1 MNLERR
7 QASAMDLS
15 ARPLQ
20 YFAAVARDAS
30 FSRAAERLN
39 VAQPSLSAQ
48 IRELER
54 RLGFRLF
61 ERSSRKVE
69 LTREGRLFLPEALR
83 MIAEASRLN
92 RAARDIRQ
100 NDLRI
105 GAALYTVLIPER
117 TALIEAFL
125 KSRPGVTVDI
135 SNRDQLYLFNALR
148 RGDMDLALAIGMTG
162 KAGVEFDLGAGAIS
176 EIVVPELFERL
187 DIAERPI
194 MLAVPATSPLA
205 SHAII
210 PLEALEGVR
219 IAMLGAYHGSEL
231 IDAIAAPLEAAGVEL
246 VVPPEGN
253 AIAVERYGVLFGMP
267 AISIGWFQSVLEA
280 GPPIVRRPVAGLDV
294 ITRLALLRPR
304 SQDRRPASDDF
315 WAFAAGM
322 AEQMRHRH

>member
-1 MNLERR
+1 MSLHSSEARL
-7 QASAMDLS
+7 MDLS

-125 KSRPGVTVDI
+125 KSRPGVTVDV
-135 SNRDQLYLFNALR
+135 SNRDQLHLFNALR

-162 KAGVEFDLGAGAIS
+162 QAGVEFDMGARAIS
-176 EIVVPELFERL
+176 EIVVPEVFERL
-187 DIAERPI
+187 DIAERRT
-194 MLAVPATSPLA
+194 MLSVAAESPLA
-205 SHAII
+205 RHDII
-210 PLEALEGVR
+210 PMEALAGVR
-219 IAMLGAYHGSEL
+219 VAMLGAYHGSEM

-246 VVPPEGN
+246 MVPPEGN
-253 AIAVERYGVLFGMP
+253 AIAVERYGALFGMP
-267 AISIGWFQSVLEA
+267 AISIGWFEPVA
-280 GPPIVRRPVAGLDV
+280 GPAPPVVRRKVAGLDV

-304 SQDRRPASDDF
+304 GPDQRPAADDF
-315 WAFAAGM
+315 WSFARERSAP
-322 AEQMRHRH
+322 AAAT